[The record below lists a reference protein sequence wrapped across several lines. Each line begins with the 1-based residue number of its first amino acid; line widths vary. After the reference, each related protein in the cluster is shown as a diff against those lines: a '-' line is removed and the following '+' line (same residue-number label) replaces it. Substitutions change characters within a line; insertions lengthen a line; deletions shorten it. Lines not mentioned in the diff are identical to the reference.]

1 MNVSRSELQH
11 DFLFTLLPTVA
22 LPRRLD
28 DACEGNSSSLLS
40 MKSVKKMS
48 HSSFDLYLNNF
59 IQLSHS

>member
-11 DFLFTLLPTVA
+11 SFLFILLPTVA
-22 LPRRLD
+22 LLRRLD
-28 DACEGNSSSLLS
+28 DACEDNSSSLPS
-40 MKSVKKMS
+40 MKSVKKTS